1 MEKYLVILIIVILF
15 YLYKYCIQ
23 IDNFGDT
30 PSVPSLDAALINSIK
45 TLGVIATDLQTDGL
59 KVMGEIV
66 LQNKHVLKSVG
77 ASSATTPATPAT
89 LELREKPSNN
99 LASMKVESLEVTG
112 TCNLIP
118 RGMILAW
125 NYTDADI
132 TNNGKVLNPP
142 SGWAICDGTTVG
154 GVTTPDLRN
163 RFILGEDPTVTTV
176 NSARTGGAETVSLNI
191 NQIPNHTHTHDYLS
205 GTTTAGAAGM
215 QKQDIYNSSSANG
228 TSGVGEGQPHENMP
242 PYYVLVY
249 IMKL

>member
-15 YLYKYCIQ
+15 YLLYKYCIQ

-30 PSVPSLDAALINSIK
+30 TSSADTALINSIK
-45 TLGVIATDLQTDGL
+45 TLGVIAQDLQTDGL

-77 ASSATTPATPAT
+77 PGTASATTAATPAT

-99 LASMKVESLEVTG
+99 LASMKVDGLEVTG

-118 RGMILAW
+118 KGMILAW
-125 NYTDADI
+125 NYTPADV
-132 TNNGKVLNPP
+132 TAAGVVTPP

-154 GVTTPDLRN
+154 GVTTPDLKG
-163 RFILGEDPTVTTV
+163 RFILGEDATVIR
-176 NSARTGGAETVSLNI
+176 NSRTGGQETVTLETKHM
-191 NQIPNHTHTHDYLS
+191 PNHTHGYDAVTS
-205 GTTTAGAAGM
+205 SIKAGAAGM
-215 QKQDIYNSSSANG
+215 SKSDVYSSTVSG
-228 TSGVGEGQPHENMP
+228 TTGAVGGGLSHENMP

>member
-30 PSVPSLDAALINSIK
+30 PSVTSLDAALINSIK

-77 ASSATTPATPAT
+77 ASSASATTPATPAT

-99 LASMKVESLEVTG
+99 LASMKVESLEVTD

-118 RGMILAW
+118 KGMILAW
-125 NYTDADI
+125 NYTDADKNAAGVV
-132 TNNGKVLNPP
+132 TPP

-163 RFILGEDPTVTTV
+163 RFIRGEPDNFNGVK
-176 NSARTGGAETVSLNI
+176 TGGEETVSLNTT
-191 NQIPNHTHTHDYLS
+191 QIPSHSHSYNVSNS
-205 GTTTAGAAGM
+205 GWNPGDASTKVNIYQTTGAAVTG
-215 QKQDIYNSSSANG
+215 YNNGNG
-228 TSGVGEGQPHENMP
+228 TPHENMP
-242 PYYVLVY
+242 PYYVLLY

>member
-30 PSVPSLDAALINSIK
+30 PVLDAALVNSIK

-77 ASSATTPATPAT
+77 TTGAAGDVTPAM

-99 LASMKVESLEVTG
+99 LASMKVDGLEVTG

-132 TNNGKVLNPP
+132 TNNGNVLNTP
-142 SGWAICDGTTVG
+142 SGWALCDGTTVNG
-154 GVTTPDLRN
+154 ITTPNLLD
-163 RFILGEDPTVTTV
+163 RFILGEDHTVTTV

-191 NQIPNHTHTHDYLS
+191 DQIPSHSHSYYVSNNPWNPGNASTKVNIYQ
-205 GTTTAGAAGM
+205 TTGASFTAYNTGGYGA
-215 QKQDIYNSSSANG
+215 
-228 TSGVGEGQPHENMP
+228 PHENMP
-242 PYYVLVY
+242 PFYVLVY

>member
-15 YLYKYCIQ
+15 YLLYKYCIQ

-30 PSVPSLDAALINSIK
+30 TSSADTALINSIK
-45 TLGVIATDLQTDGL
+45 TLGVIAQDLQTDGL

-77 ASSATTPATPAT
+77 PIAASATTPATPAT

-99 LASMKVESLEVTG
+99 LASMKVDGLEVTG

-118 RGMILAW
+118 KGMILAW
-125 NYTDADI
+125 NYTPADV
-132 TNNGKVLNPP
+132 TAAGVVTPP

-163 RFILGEDPTVTTV
+163 RFIFGADPTV
-176 NSARTGGAETVSLNI
+176 NSVITGGAETVTLTT
-191 NQIPNHTHTHDYLS
+191 NQIPSHTHSYAVANLPWNPGDAGGSKVNIYQ
-205 GTTTAGAAGM
+205 GTGASVTGFTGSN
-215 QKQDIYNSSSANG
+215 Q
-228 TSGVGEGQPHENMP
+228 EHENMP

>member
-30 PSVPSLDAALINSIK
+30 PVLDAALVNSIK

-66 LQNKHVLKSVG
+66 LQNKHVLKSAG
-77 ASSATTPATPAT
+77 ASVASATTPATPAT

-99 LASMKVESLEVTG
+99 LASMKVDGLEVTG

-125 NYTDADI
+125 NYTDADKNAAGVV
-132 TNNGKVLNPP
+132 TPP

-154 GVTTPDLRN
+154 GVTTPDLKG
-163 RFILGEDPTVTTV
+163 RFILGEDATVIR
-176 NSARTGGAETVSLNI
+176 NSRTGGQETVTLTT
-191 NQIPNHTHTHDYLS
+191 NQIPSHTHGYDVAAS
-205 GTTTAGAAGM
+205 AIKAGAAGM
-215 QKQDIYNSSSANG
+215 SKADVYSNTVSG
-228 TSGVGEGQPHENMP
+228 TTGAVGGGLSHDNMP

>member
-15 YLYKYCIQ
+15 YLLYKYCIQ

-30 PSVPSLDAALINSIK
+30 PVLDAALVNSIK

-77 ASSATTPATPAT
+77 TTGAAGDVTPAM

-99 LASMKVESLEVTG
+99 LASMKVDGLEVTG

-132 TNNGKVLNPP
+132 TNNETLRFVVIIRPETDINRVKTEIDPIYP
-142 SGWAICDGTTVG
+142 SIK
-154 GVTTPDLRN
+154 
-163 RFILGEDPTVTTV
+163 I
-176 NSARTGGAETVSLNI
+176 
-191 NQIPNHTHTHDYLS
+191 
-205 GTTTAGAAGM
+205 
-215 QKQDIYNSSSANG
+215 
-228 TSGVGEGQPHENMP
+228 
-242 PYYVLVY
+242 
-249 IMKL
+249 

>member
-30 PSVPSLDAALINSIK
+30 PVLDAALVNSIK

-77 ASSATTPATPAT
+77 TTGAAGDVTPAM

-99 LASMKVESLEVTG
+99 LASMKVDGLEVTG

-132 TNNGKVLNPP
+132 TNNGNVLNTP
-142 SGWAICDGTTVG
+142 SGWALCDGTTVNG
-154 GVTTPDLRN
+154 ITTPNLLD
-163 RFILGEDPTVTTV
+163 RFILGEDHTVTTV

-191 NQIPNHTHTHDYLS
+191 DQIPSHSHSYYVSNQSWNPGDAGNKVNIYQ
-205 GTTTAGAAGM
+205 TTGASVTN
-215 QKQDIYNSSSANG
+215 YNTGNG
-228 TSGVGEGQPHENMP
+228 APHENMP